1 MTKLIEPLYA
11 GAAALTEA
19 MVNSA
24 WQGCLAGLLIW
35 GILRAFP
42 RMNAASRFWAWGI
55 ALVAVTALPV
65 VLGVR
70 ALAERGLL
78 SHRTGNFPAVVGG
91 HRLLIAGGTDP
102 DADWHDSPQGRFPL
116 VWRVEQGMLPVLV
129 VAGWGLGTLTM
140 LGRLTWGGWRLRA
153 LKRAAGEVPTPLA
166 ERFAEWQEESCP
178 GRAAQLLTSAQVKSP
193 MAVGF
198 GHPAVMV
205 PLDLAER
212 LTPEEFSQVCRHE
225 LGHLRR
231 RDDWT
236 NLFLQILRAVGCGNP
251 AVLWIV
257 RQMVLEREIACDD
270 LVISTTRQVKRYA
283 LCLTR
288 LAEITHQAEGWQLAP
303 GASLSQTQLSRRVGR
318 LLDGRRDTTGR
329 LARGR
334 LLAVGGV
341 LAALVLWCVE
351 MRPAVAVAE
360 PVTVTTTAEA
370 AVKVKVETEQTP
382 APAAATPPQQPG
394 VGSAG
399 ASAGTGP
406 GPVAAADTELLKW
419 DAIEKELVV
428 TNGQARATFFFAVT
442 NISEDTEVVITAV
455 KTSCGCTVAKMPSV
469 PWVLKPHEDGKI
481 DVSVDLLGK
490 SGVLLKQISIV
501 STNAEQTLNVKTRI
515 PELPDAMRLK
525 NLEMANAD
533 PQAIFK
539 GDCARCHVAPAR
551 SKIGKELYV
560 AACGICH
567 ESPQRATMVPDLH
580 QLNHPA
586 DLTFWR
592 GIIREGK
599 PKTLMP
605 GFDSAHG
612 GPFTEAQ
619 VESLAQVLAKVFPGR
634 PAGPNLPVSK

>member
-19 MVNSA
+19 LVNSA
-24 WQGCLAGLLIW
+24 WQGLLAGLLIW

-78 SHRTGNFPAVVGG
+78 SHRAGSAPAVVGG
-91 HRLLIAGGTDP
+91 HRLLIAGGSDP
-102 DADWHDSPQGRFPL
+102 DADWHDSLQGRFPL
-116 VWRVEQGMLPVLV
+116 VWRVEQGMLPVLL
-129 VAGWGLGTLTM
+129 VAGWGLGSAIM
-140 LGRLTWGGWRLRA
+140 LGRLACGGWRLRA
-153 LKRAAGEVPTPLA
+153 LKRAAQEVPSPWG
-166 ERFAEWQEESCP
+166 ERFAEWQAESCP
-178 GRAAQLLTSAQVKSP
+178 GRAARLLTSTQVQSP

-205 PLDLAER
+205 PADLAAR
-212 LTPEEFSQVCRHE
+212 LTREEFSQVCRHE

-251 AVLWIV
+251 AALWIV

-270 LVISTTRQVKRYA
+270 LVISATRQVKPYA

-288 LAEITHQAEGWQLAP
+288 LAELTHQAEGWQLAP
-303 GASLSQTQLSRRVGR
+303 GASLSQTQLSHRVSR
-318 LLDGRRDTTGR
+318 LLDRRRDTTGR

-360 PVTVTTTAEA
+360 PAVGGAEA
-370 AVKVKVETEQTP
+370 ATVKVQVETEQTQP
-382 APAAATPPQQPG
+382 PVAVAPPPQAG
-394 VGSAG
+394 LGSAG
-399 ASAGTGP
+399 VSTGTGA
-406 GPVAAADTELLKW
+406 GSGAASETKLLKW

-469 PWVLKPHEDGKI
+469 PWILKPHEGGKI

-490 SGVLLKQISIV
+490 SGVLLKQVSIV
-501 STNAEQTLNVKTRI
+501 ATNAEQTLNVKI
-515 PELPDAMRLK
+515 HMPDLPEAMRLK

-567 ESPQRATMVPDLH
+567 ESPQRATIVPDLH

-605 GFDSAHG
+605 GFAITHG
-612 GPFTEAQ
+612 GPLTEAQ